1 MAVGGRAAAVAG
13 LLLIASIA
21 EIGVV
26 APRAPAAGDDQ
37 VARPASA
44 PAETVPAETVPV
56 LGDFDGDGRGDL
68 LWYGPGAADDHLWL
82 GRPSRN
88 FVGVPVTVR
97 GHYLPLGGDFDG
109 DSRADV
115 LWYGPGGAP
124 DVLWRGRPG
133 GRFAARKLTVRGD
146 YRPLVGDFDGDRRGD
161 VLWYGPG
168 DQPDVLWL
176 GRAGGRFAARRLNI
190 RGTYQPVLGD
200 FDGDGRRDVLW
211 YGPGGDPDVLWRG
224 RRGGRFAARTLAVR
238 GDYRPLA
245 GDFNGDGARDVV
257 WYQPGPGADVVW
269 FGHGNGRF
277 SARRVQAPDGAE
289 PFGGDFDG
297 DGRRDVFW
305 YGPGA
310 AADRLWYGGAGGR
323 FTTAP
328 AAVHGSYRPL
338 VADFGGDG
346 PDDVL
351 WWAPGAA
358 GDVLWFGR
366 GSRRFTSRWTTVD
379 LDYQRAAALRPETL
393 ATSYNP
399 YGFVA
404 HAMGSVNGLLYS
416 NSLEAFQR
424 NLGRGFRVF
433 ECDHVLLADGT
444 ALVAHDGLEANYG
457 LDKPFQQATWAE
469 LAGHRYRGQLTV
481 LRSQDVLQLL
491 ADHPDVYMIPDPKYA
506 RPEIYRAY
514 VRQAAAMGRLDLL
527 ERVMPH
533 VADQAELDALRAYY
547 PLRNYVLALY
557 HSQAHNRMDDAA
569 VVDFVRRNRVPAV
582 MMWWRDRDPALS
594 LAANGRQGRRYR
606 PELTG
611 ALRAAGAVTYVHSL
625 AGPADIQR
633 FWDLGVGV
641 YSDEPFPPLGAATPA
656 VRAPAFGPSTAL
668 PPA

>member
-44 PAETVPAETVPV
+44 PAETVPV

-68 LWYGPGAADDHLWL
+68 
-82 GRPSRN
+82 
-88 FVGVPVTVR
+88 
-97 GHYLPLGGDFDG
+97 
-109 DSRADV
+109 
-115 LWYGPGGAP
+115 
-124 DVLWRGRPG
+124 
-133 GRFAARKLTVRGD
+133 
-146 YRPLVGDFDGDRRGD
+146 
-161 VLWYGPG
+161 
-168 DQPDVLWL
+168 
-176 GRAGGRFAARRLNI
+176 
-190 RGTYQPVLGD
+190 
-200 FDGDGRRDVLW
+200 LW

-323 FTTAP
+323 FTLAP

>member
-37 VARPASA
+37 VARPASV

-124 DVLWRGRPG
+124 DVLW
-133 GRFAARKLTVRGD
+133 L
-146 YRPLVGDFDGDRRGD
+146 
-161 VLWYGPG
+161 
-168 DQPDVLWL
+168 
-176 GRAGGRFAARRLNI
+176 
-190 RGTYQPVLGD
+190 
-200 FDGDGRRDVLW
+200 
-211 YGPGGDPDVLWRG
+211 G

>member
-1 MAVGGRAAAVAG
+1 MVRAGRRPGRALAG
-13 LLLIASIA
+13 A
-21 EIGVV
+21 
-26 APRAPAAGDDQ
+26 AAG
-37 VARPASA
+37 AGS
-44 PAETVPAETVPV
+44 
-56 LGDFDGDGRGDL
+56 
-68 LWYGPGAADDHLWL
+68 
-82 GRPSRN
+82 
-88 FVGVPVTVR
+88 
-97 GHYLPLGGDFDG
+97 
-109 DSRADV
+109 
-115 LWYGPGGAP
+115 
-124 DVLWRGRPG
+124 RPG
-133 GRFAARKLTVRGD
+133 RWPCGATTGRWPETST
-146 YRPLVGDFDGDRRGD
+146 
-161 VLWYGPG
+161 
-168 DQPDVLWL
+168 
-176 GRAGGRFAARRLNI
+176 
-190 RGTYQPVLGD
+190 GT
-200 FDGDGRRDVLW
+200 
-211 YGPGGDPDVLWRG
+211 
-224 RRGGRFAARTLAVR
+224 
-238 GDYRPLA
+238 
-245 GDFNGDGARDVV
+245 GARDVV

-277 SARRVQAPDGAE
+277 SARRVQAPDGAD

-351 WWAPGAA
+351 WWAPGTV

-393 ATSYNP
+393 AASYNP

-404 HAMGSVNGLLYS
+404 HAMGSVIGLLYS

-469 LAGHRYRGQLTV
+469 LAGHRYRGQLTI

-514 VRQAAAMGRLDLL
+514 VRQATAMGRLDLL
-527 ERVMPH
+527 ERVIPH

-569 VVDFVRRNRVPAV
+569 MVDFVRRNRVPAV

-656 VRAPAFGPSTAL
+656 VRAPAFDPSTACRPPERAGQNGEL
-668 PPA
+668 PGSAPNTWRPSIQARSTWERASRGSPDQTHRVACLPGSREPRRSSRPRTRAGVRVTAWRAAAGSRPSRTARAAWTWRRWTGTTGWSVMMPSSTPAAARRPGLARERLRSSTLEREVSRGPIRTGTPRSARRSPSSTASVPWSMTRR